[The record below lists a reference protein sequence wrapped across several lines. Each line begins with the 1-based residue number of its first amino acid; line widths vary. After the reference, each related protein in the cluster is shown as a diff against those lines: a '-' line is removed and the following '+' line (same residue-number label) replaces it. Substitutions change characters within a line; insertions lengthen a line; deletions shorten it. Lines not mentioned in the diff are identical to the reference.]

1 MVVLL
6 VGGSA
11 LALLAALLVLTGT
24 AARRVGRQPGAAG
37 GSRASRP
44 VDVTALFRRREL
56 ERRRRAR
63 PALPALPVD
72 DVPPAGL
79 APLLASPRAVR
90 LEAARGIREL
100 EDWLAGR
107 PSSA

>member
-6 VGGSA
+6 VVGPL
-11 LALLAALLVLTGT
+11 LALLVAVGRLTGSAARGA
-24 AARRVGRQPGAAG
+24 AARR
-37 GSRASRP
+37 RA
-44 VDVTALFRRREL
+44 VDVTAVFRRREQ
-56 ERRRRAR
+56 ERRRRASAAR
-63 PALPALPVD
+63 SPLPAD

-79 APLLASPRAVR
+79 APLLTSPRALR